1 MFLLLL
7 ILSITIRAMASLYW
21 TGLHGSDIMI
31 TSLFSLESMD
41 REYPTYDGSLI
52 IIYNVAAMC
61 VALVV
66 HSGSSIDRILL
77 T

>member
-1 MFLLLL
+1 
-7 ILSITIRAMASLYW
+7 
-21 TGLHGSDIMI
+21 
-31 TSLFSLESMD
+31 MD

-77 T
+77 TGH